1 MVFIFMTELSSAII
15 VGDVP
20 AMFVILKNYWGAARG
35 AAELST
41 GLARQKVLCQGI
53 FPVAWLNYWPTDE
66 TNQSWD
72 DTFGQGGEI
81 LVEAAA
87 SMASNFDMW
96 HEEFVRT
103 FSWNEFANPGCV
115 RAMLLHWGPNAGGC
129 EALLK
134 SWKDCLQK
142 LQQRSTSA
150 NPGMDTITYGIG
162 ACQSYTLMLLGRQD
176 LAQEYLLHLGTDPEH
191 ADATMDIWKT
201 FAGLIFRGR
210 GATEGG
216 FFSMEALSWNHKAV
230 GIWIMDEDRL
240 GGIGAASEML
250 LQCPDP
256 EALCEV
262 GQCFPTHE
270 HGHFVCFTSTAFQ
283 VKHKTQTRSGRRF
296 SRGVEMHSVT
306 GGLLQ
311 ALAHE
316 RIAESPNATA
326 AQARTPPR
334 CL

>member
-1 MVFIFMTELSSAII
+1 MRNPVYMSRSKTLAASTHLQSTPEVVMVFIFMTELSSAII

-41 GLARQKVLCQGI
+41 GLAREKVLCQGI

-162 ACQSYTLMLLGRQD
+162 SCQSYTLMLLGRQD
-176 LAQEYLLHLGTDPEH
+176 LAQEYILHLGTDPEH
-191 ADATMDIWKT
+191 ADATVDSADVRRRLVTRVQWATLSFVEVMVGGSDVRRRLVK
-201 FAGLIFRGR
+201 RVHRVGR
-210 GATEGG
+210 
-216 FFSMEALSWNHKAV
+216 S
-230 GIWIMDEDRL
+230 
-240 GGIGAASEML
+240 
-250 LQCPDP
+250 
-256 EALCEV
+256 
-262 GQCFPTHE
+262 
-270 HGHFVCFTSTAFQ
+270 FV
-283 VKHKTQTRSGRRF
+283 
-296 SRGVEMHSVT
+296 
-306 GGLLQ
+306 
-311 ALAHE
+311 
-316 RIAESPNATA
+316 
-326 AQARTPPR
+326 
-334 CL
+334 